1 MIEWFQSGG
10 FFMWLVL
17 GAGLVSLGLAA
28 DAGRKIAGG
37 PVDHSALRAE
47 IDGVLFW
54 GGFAALLGLI
64 GTLGG
69 VGVMARSIEQAG
81 SVSAAIAWSGI
92 RVALVTTVFGLMILA
107 VSLLAW
113 FGLRAGLR
121 RVPAAGD

>member
-1 MIEWFQSGG
+1 MIQWFMSGG

-17 GAGLVSLGLAA
+17 GAGLVGLALA
-28 DAGRKIAGG
+28 VDAGRRLVAG
-37 PVDHSALRAE
+37 PADRSAVRAE
-47 IDGVLFW
+47 IDAVLFW

-69 VGVMARSIEQAG
+69 VGVMARSIEEAG
-81 SVSAAIAWSGI
+81 SVSAALAWSGI
-92 RVALVTTVFGLMILA
+92 RVALVTTVFGLMVLG

-121 RVPAAGD
+121 RVPAGE